1 MYAVSVYGKEV
12 AMSARANR
20 TPKKVQTFLDELSK
34 CGNVKD
40 ACVAAGVG
48 RRTVYDWRAKDPEF
62 AQAWDSA
69 LDEAADT
76 MEREAFRRAVE
87 GTEKPVFGSLGKGKG
102 TGEVGR
108 IREYSDT
115 LLIFL
120 LKAARPEKY
129 RERTE
134 TRHTGL
140 TAEQAA
146 NLSNDDLEAELKK
159 RGLL

>member
-1 MYAVSVYGKEV
+1 MYAQ
-12 AMSARANR
+12 R
-20 TPKKVQTFLDELSK
+20 
-34 CGNVKD
+34 KD
-40 ACVAAGVG
+40 
-48 RRTVYDWRAKDPEF
+48 DPDF
-62 AQAWDSA
+62 AQDWADA
-69 LDEAADT
+69 LDTAADV
-76 MEREAFRRAVE
+76 MEHEAFRRAVK
-87 GTEKPVFGSLGKGKG
+87 GTIKPVYQNGKLVGSIK
-102 TGEVGR
+102 
-108 IREYSDT
+108 EYSDT

>member
-1 MYAVSVYGKEV
+1 MTF
-12 AMSARANR
+12 RTTR
-20 TPKKVQTFLDELSK
+20 TPKKKQAFIEALSK
-34 CGNVKD
+34 CGNVKE
-40 ACVAAGVG
+40 ACTASEVP
-48 RRTVYDWRAKDPEF
+48 RQTVYGWQKSDPEF
-62 AQAWDSA
+62 AQAWADA

-87 GTEKPVFGSLGKGKG
+87 GTERPVFGSLGKGEG

-146 NLSNDDLEAELKK
+146 NLSTDDLEAELKK

>member
-1 MYAVSVYGKEV
+1 MYAVSLYGKEV
-12 AMSARANR
+12 AMSARTNR
-20 TPKKVQTFLDELSK
+20 TSKKAQTFLDELSK

-40 ACVAAGVG
+40 ACAAAGVG
-48 RRTVYDWRAKDPEF
+48 RRTAYDWRAKDPEF

-87 GTEKPVFGSLGKGKG
+87 GIEKPVFGSLGRGEG

-108 IREYSDT
+108 VREYSDT

-146 NLSNDDLEAELKK
+146 NLSTDDLEAELKK